1 MISRLRAASSAASPA
16 RSSFHGITRLADPR
30 VRHRSNDLT
39 APRLRLL
46 GDMLPVSVRLAP
58 RPLLRPRFECV
69 HLVLTPDKLRQ
80 SARRR
85 ALQPRAQLPEAR
97 HLIDLDLLAD
107 PLTLVG
113 PKLLSWK

>member
-1 MISRLRAASSAASPA
+1 MISRLRAASPAASPA

-46 GDMLPVSVRLAP
+46 GDML
-58 RPLLRPRFECV
+58 ECV

-85 ALQPRAQLPEAR
+85 TLQPRAQLPEAR

>member
-1 MISRLRAASSAASPA
+1 
-16 RSSFHGITRLADPR
+16 
-30 VRHRSNDLT
+30 
-39 APRLRLL
+39 
-46 GDMLPVSVRLAP
+46 ML
-58 RPLLRPRFECV
+58 ECV